1 MHALVLSGPD
11 HTIVPASLRGSYA
24 LDKFRGSGYLY
35 RSSLYLRIFFCRIS
49 FKMSFVIKLLNIS
62 NSELINERRQFLP
75 FSYLVKCSSS
85 T

>member
-35 RSSLYLRIFFCRIS
+35 RSSIYLRIFLYI
-49 FKMSFVIKLLNIS
+49 
-62 NSELINERRQFLP
+62 
-75 FSYLVKCSSS
+75 
-85 T
+85 